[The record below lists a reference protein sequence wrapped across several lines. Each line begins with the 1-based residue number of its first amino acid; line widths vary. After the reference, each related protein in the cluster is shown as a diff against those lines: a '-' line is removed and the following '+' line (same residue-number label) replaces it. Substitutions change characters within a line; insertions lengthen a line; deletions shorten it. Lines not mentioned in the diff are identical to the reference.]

1 MDNLIQETNTK
12 LKNIIEDLSALK
24 NEYEDKVNV
33 ISQSIDK
40 ELAAVKKYKE
50 DFFTAK
56 EKIEKAN
63 DDIKDFEKDYQS
75 LVEKFSGESLA
86 GILLSANKE
95 INSKIEENKMKIA
108 QDRKDINALIAK
120 AEVAKAKLVKLTAEK
135 KILKIRLNKITEA
148 YNYYVNSINEI
159 IENSKKGKIK
169 KEEVE
174 VQETNTK
181 KSISTESKNKK
192 RKAAKKSKEIKIHAK
207 SDELEE
213 VKNDNVAYDENPTM
227 NFDFNSIDSLV
238 NIDDLSE
245 K

>member
-75 LVEKFSGESLA
+75 LVEKFNGESLA

-135 KILKIRLNKITEA
+135 KILKIRLSKITEA
-148 YNYYVNSINEI
+148 YNYYVNSINDI

>member
-75 LVEKFSGESLA
+75 LVEKFNGESLA

-169 KEEVE
+169 KEEGE

>member
-75 LVEKFSGESLA
+75 LVEKFNGESLA

-95 INSKIEENKMKIA
+95 INSKY
-108 QDRKDINALIAK
+108 R
-120 AEVAKAKLVKLTAEK
+120 
-135 KILKIRLNKITEA
+135 
-148 YNYYVNSINEI
+148 
-159 IENSKKGKIK
+159 
-169 KEEVE
+169 
-174 VQETNTK
+174 
-181 KSISTESKNKK
+181 
-192 RKAAKKSKEIKIHAK
+192 
-207 SDELEE
+207 
-213 VKNDNVAYDENPTM
+213 
-227 NFDFNSIDSLV
+227 
-238 NIDDLSE
+238 
-245 K
+245 

>member
-75 LVEKFSGESLA
+75 LVEKFNGESLA

-135 KILKIRLNKITEA
+135 KILKIRLSKITEA

>member
-40 ELAAVKKYKE
+40 ELAADKKYKE
-50 DFFTAK
+50 DFFNAK

-75 LVEKFSGESLA
+75 LVEKFNGESLA

-108 QDRKDINALIAK
+108 QDQKDINALIAK
-120 AEVAKAKLVKLTAEK
+120 AEVDKDKLVKLTAEK
-135 KILKIRLNKITEA
+135 KILKIRLSKITEA